1 MCERFT
7 RADARKY
14 ESTSFQSRSSSPWRT
29 SAFFFWQ
36 RIVYRCRR
44 CERGSPSSCPPAASW
59 LSSGRRSPSST
70 SCRASAAW
78 RRRSQWI
85 SARVSSRR
93 REHEKVEAQ
102 QSVPQRQGTWPQ
114 LHPLSAGEA
123 RWAPMRL
130 CRRAL
135 PRLHRWRALVEL
147 VQLEPK
153 LLRNN
158 DDDALNCAVAHAHAH
173 AHDVDS
179 CSLYCHVVIIVVVR
193 SRLSWSCVLSVL
205 LVVPKWLGVLR
216 AHLSA
221 SIEGSD
227 TSTQKLTLCVRIELW
242 CLFWLHCSVIFI
254 TVKRLDCLHWLAY
267 AGGLGHFLDVFT
279 SRDNVF
285 NLFGL
290 FYVEIWVQKLTIVCS
305 WRIAVSAI
313 SFDAC
318 FTFSCLY
325 PNA

>member
-1 MCERFT
+1 MREV
-7 RADARKY
+7 A
-14 ESTSFQSRSSSPWRT
+14 SPGP
-29 SAFFFWQ
+29 SKVEVLLLEGQVHSFFWQ

-44 CERGSPSSCPPAASW
+44 CERGSPSSCPPAASS

-93 REHEKVEAQ
+93 REYEKVEAQ

-114 LHPLSAGEA
+114 LPPLSVGEA

-135 PRLHRWRALVEL
+135 SRLHRWPALVEL
-147 VQLEPK
+147 MQLEPK
-153 LLRNN
+153 WPQKN
-158 DDDALNCAVAHAHAH
+158 DDDALICAVAHAHAH

-205 LVVPKWLGVLR
+205 LVVLKWLGSYVHICPL
-216 AHLSA
+216 L
-221 SIEGSD
+221 
-227 TSTQKLTLCVRIELW
+227 
-242 CLFWLHCSVIFI
+242 
-254 TVKRLDCLHWLAY
+254 
-267 AGGLGHFLDVFT
+267 
-279 SRDNVF
+279 SRDQTRQHRSSRSVWESSSDVPFDSVVLSSLSPSRDWTVSIDSHMQEDWDISWTSSYLETMYLTCSNSF
-285 NLFGL
+285 
-290 FYVEIWVQKLTIVCS
+290 KLKS
-305 WRIAVSAI
+305 ESKNWQ
-313 SFDAC
+313 
-318 FTFSCLY
+318 
-325 PNA
+325 